1 MAAGRRSGRRPGK
14 QDTRDQIL
22 SAARLAFAQHG
33 YGGTTVRSVAASAG
47 VDAALV
53 YHYFG
58 TKEKLFVAMMDA
70 PIDPRQYVD
79 TIVDGPVDRLAER
92 ILRTALEV
100 WDSPAG
106 PAAMALVR
114 SSIAH
119 ERSARLLREFLLERA
134 MRPIVESVET
144 DPEMAQWRA
153 NLVGAQLIGLVTMR
167 YLLALE
173 PLASATPE
181 RVVELVAP
189 NLQRYLTG
197 ELRTEARTLNT

>member
-1 MAAGRRSGRRPGK
+1 MVTGRRSGRRPGK
-14 QDTRDQIL
+14 QNTRDQIL

-33 YGGTTVRSVAASAG
+33 YGGTTVRAVAASAA
-47 VDAALV
+47 VDPALV

-58 TKEKLFVAMMDA
+58 TKEKLFLALMDA

-79 TIVDGPVDRLAER
+79 TIIDGPVDRLAER
-92 ILRTALEV
+92 MLRTILEI
-100 WDSPAG
+100 WDSPTG
-106 PAAMALVR
+106 PAATALFR

-134 MRPIVESVET
+134 LRPIAESVEA
-144 DPEMAQWRA
+144 DPELARWRA
-153 NLVGAQLIGLVTMR
+153 NLLATQLMGLVTMR

-173 PLASATPE
+173 PLSSATPE
-181 RVVELVAP
+181 RIVELVAP

-197 ELRTEARTLNT
+197 ELTPLT